1 MISQDDMQA
10 TLDQPT
16 DASNWS
22 KLNHFNRGEKV
33 RVRHLQGQES
43 FCNRLREMGF
53 CELSEVQVLNNNG
66 AMLCQV
72 CGAKVCLSRQVAD
85 SILVSPSSC

>member
-1 MISQDDMQA
+1 MQA

-22 KLNHFNRGEKV
+22 KLNRFNRGEKV
-33 RVRHLQGQES
+33 SVTQGQES

-53 CELSEVQVLNNNG
+53 CELSEVQILNNNG

-72 CGAKVCLSRQVAD
+72 CGQSLSQ
-85 SILVSPSSC
+85 PSSGGLHPGQSSSPASFFHG

>member
-1 MISQDDMQA
+1 
-10 TLDQPT
+10 
-16 DASNWS
+16 
-22 KLNHFNRGEKV
+22 
-33 RVRHLQGQES
+33 
-43 FCNRLREMGF
+43 MGF
-53 CELSEVQVLNNNG
+53 CELSEVQILNNNG